1 MVQEMLLTGG
11 AEMAQ
16 KYFSTIQQHTF
27 YQGAP
32 RAARLLS
39 YQLIK
44 QMSSFFK
51 VDWSEI
57 LGIVIQD
64 ALSAD
69 NECMINAYQTIMIMP
84 YTGKHLS
91 LG

>member
-39 YQLIK
+39 Y
-44 QMSSFFK
+44 
-51 VDWSEI
+51 
-57 LGIVIQD
+57 
-64 ALSAD
+64 
-69 NECMINAYQTIMIMP
+69 
-84 YTGKHLS
+84 
-91 LG
+91 